1 MYLSILEVSEPTT
14 TEETPS
20 ACTQTS
26 ENMHME
32 KILAVEHEIR
42 IGKSFFAK
50 IWQVFA
56 TGVGEGGSHGGGA
69 HREGVGEQRRRHR
82 QPPHP
87 LLAPTPRSSFKHSIQ

>member
-1 MYLSILEVSEPTT
+1 MKYLCIYQFLKYLSQQQRRRQPLLVPRPLRTCIWKST
-14 TEETPS
+14 
-20 ACTQTS
+20 
-26 ENMHME
+26 
-32 KILAVEHEIR
+32 EIR

-56 TGVGEGGSHGGGA
+56 TGVGEGGSRGGGA